1 MTADRED
8 FAMMQEDGAKTMTK
22 SISEITLYELMAEDF
37 SIHLGKNTK
46 FGYNLYMEGYD
57 NDSPEIEETEI
68 HPAAIDSFAHICRR
82 FLEQYERINKRVKN
96 EEMELVS
103 LPGFSNVWEGLAR
116 LGL

>member
-8 FAMMQEDGAKTMTK
+8 FAMTQEDGAKTMSK
-22 SISEITLYELMAEDF
+22 SISNISLYELMAEDF
-37 SIHLGKNTK
+37 SIHLGKNSK
-46 FGYNLYMEGYD
+46 FGYNLYLEGYE

-82 FLEQYERINKRVKN
+82 FLEQYERINKRVNN

-103 LPGFSNVWEGLAR
+103 LPGFSDVWQQLDR
-116 LGL
+116 LGI